1 VWIGGK
7 RTGVIPKTEKSI
19 SETEY
24 TDQGLKSNP
33 HIHSANS
40 NNRFLIYKYMRLE
53 CISEKLKSIV
63 AISDRIT
70 GKNVAL
76 PALSS
81 ILLIASGK
89 SLKVRAT
96 NLSLGIEIEIPAK
109 VEEEGTVAITGAVL
123 NSFLGNIPNSGSV
136 TLSAENDNIRLSS
149 KTSNALIKCVPYDDF
164 PTLPTVTG
172 QSFTVPAEKLLD
184 GFRSVMFAGAV
195 SDIKPE
201 IASVYVYVDNSELV
215 FVSTDSFR
223 LAEKKIKIKEPID
236 ISPIIIPLKNVVD
249 IVRTLE
255 SGDNEITITVS
266 EHQISF
272 VTGGLYVTSRL
283 INGIF
288 PDYRQ
293 IIPKDHST
301 DAVVLKSDLT
311 QALKL
316 SNVFSGKFN
325 QITFTLD
332 PENKICSL
340 SSKNSEVGEQ
350 KTEVAGAMKGNK
362 IEVLVNYRY
371 LSEVLNVVGS
381 DSISIECS
389 ETNRPIVVRGIGETN
404 FLYLMMP
411 MNR

>member
-1 VWIGGK
+1 
-7 RTGVIPKTEKSI
+7 
-19 SETEY
+19 
-24 TDQGLKSNP
+24 
-33 HIHSANS
+33 
-40 NNRFLIYKYMRLE
+40 MRLE